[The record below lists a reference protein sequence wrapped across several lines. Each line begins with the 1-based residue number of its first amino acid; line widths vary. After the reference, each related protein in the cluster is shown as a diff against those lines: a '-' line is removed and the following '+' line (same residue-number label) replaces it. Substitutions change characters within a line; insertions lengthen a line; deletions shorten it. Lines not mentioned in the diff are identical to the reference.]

1 MNLKLRFGPRRASF
15 RRPLFRRR
23 TGAAH
28 DVLTGPIRGELLGV
42 EGLADRVRKIARA
55 QVLRPFD
62 QGDRRTPLLTRL
74 DDTRQVL
81 ETARARLAAAAD
93 ADEDIGPAGEWLLD
107 NAHVVEEHVREV
119 RESLPRDYYGEL
131 PELATGHLAGY
142 PRVYEIATTL
152 ISHTEARIDLANVEL
167 VICAFQEVSPLSIGE
182 LWAVP
187 AMLRLGL
194 IESVRRMALRTMQRL
209 DEVEKADKW
218 AARIVGTN
226 DPTAVAA
233 ALNEFIVR
241 HRRSRRRS

>member
-23 TGAAH
+23 TGPAH

-81 ETARARLAAAAD
+81 DTARARLAEAAD

-107 NAHVVEEHVREV
+107 KAHVVE
-119 RESLPRDYYGEL
+119 
-131 PELATGHLAGY
+131 
-142 PRVYEIATTL
+142 
-152 ISHTEARIDLANVEL
+152 
-167 VICAFQEVSPLSIGE
+167 
-182 LWAVP
+182 
-187 AMLRLGL
+187 
-194 IESVRRMALRTMQRL
+194 
-209 DEVEKADKW
+209 
-218 AARIVGTN
+218 
-226 DPTAVAA
+226 
-233 ALNEFIVR
+233 
-241 HRRSRRRS
+241 